1 MELKSNEEKI
11 TRALLVSVDTGEYDA
26 QASLDELFELV
37 KSAGAD
43 PVLSV
48 TQNLQKIE
56 KGTFVGTG
64 KLAEIAEICESQ
76 EIDLLVF
83 DSELSPTQIKNIE
96 AETDVRV
103 IDRTT
108 LILDILPREQGQKRV
123 SFRLS
128 LHSLNICSQDLRAKV
143 SQCQDSA
150 AVSVQEV
157 RVKQSLKPT
166 DDISAEELKA

>member
-1 MELKSNEEKI
+1 M
-11 TRALLVSVDTGEYDA
+11 
-26 QASLDELFELV
+26 
-37 KSAGAD
+37 
-43 PVLSV
+43 SV

-150 AVSVQEV
+150 AVSAQEV

>member
-108 LILDILPREQGQKRV
+108 LILDIFAQRASQKRV

-143 SQCQDSA
+143 LQCQDSA
-150 AVSVQEV
+150 AVSAQEV
-157 RVKQSLKPT
+157 RVKQNLKPT

>member
-1 MELKSNEEKI
+1 M
-11 TRALLVSVDTGEYDA
+11 
-26 QASLDELFELV
+26 
-37 KSAGAD
+37 
-43 PVLSV
+43 
-48 TQNLQKIE
+48 
-56 KGTFVGTG
+56 
-64 KLAEIAEICESQ
+64 
-76 EIDLLVF
+76 LVF

-123 SFRLS
+123 NFRLS
-128 LHSLNICSQDLRAKV
+128 LHSLNICSQDLRARV

-150 AVSVQEV
+150 AVSAQEV

>member
-108 LILDILPREQGQKRV
+108 LILDILPREQDQKRV
-123 SFRLS
+123 NFRLS
-128 LHSLNICSQDLRAKV
+128 LHSLNICSQDLRARV

-150 AVSVQEV
+150 AVSAQEV
-157 RVKQSLKPT
+157 RVKQNLKPT